1 VRPPQQVDIEGNVI
15 PELRPAGARFEDQLV
30 FNKLVISKLDQLK
43 KIKEEAVAKMEF
55 EKCVKV

>member
-1 VRPPQQVDIEGNVI
+1 
-15 PELRPAGARFEDQLV
+15 V